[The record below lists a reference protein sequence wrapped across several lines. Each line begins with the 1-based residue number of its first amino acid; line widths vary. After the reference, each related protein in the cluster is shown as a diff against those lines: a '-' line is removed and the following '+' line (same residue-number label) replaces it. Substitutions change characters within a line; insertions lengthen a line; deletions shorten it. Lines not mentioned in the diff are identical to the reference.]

1 MQSLFDQSWF
11 VTGDRAVGMVLRRIS
26 FARPAG
32 ASDKLLISDSQLE
45 TKSAC
50 LAGAVAEVRARRK

>member
-1 MQSLFDQSWF
+1 MQSLIDQPRF
-11 VTGDRAVGMVLRRIS
+11 VTSDRAVSMVLRRIS

-32 ASDKLLISDSQLE
+32 ASDKLLISNSQLE

-50 LAGAVAEVRARRK
+50 PAGAAVEIRARRK